1 MKTQI
6 YEVERKEGGS
16 FSCQAIAVA
25 PTLVSQSPLHSLP
38 PPVVST
44 QQKKAQKQFDIYVT
58 L

>member
-1 MKTQI
+1 MKSK
-6 YEVERKEGGS
+6 ERRGGP
-16 FSCQAIAVA
+16 FPAQAIAVA

-58 L
+58 LWLKI